1 MINRLTMYQ
10 YFVSLRETNDYDDS
24 TSVLIAKRRLA
35 IERATVA
42 REHLDAITSPTHIC

>member
-24 TSVLIAKRRLA
+24 TSVLIAKRRVA
-35 IERATVA
+35 IEIATEA
-42 REHLDAITSPTHIC
+42 RVHLDTITGPTHIC